1 MKVKNF
7 IYSAVA
13 LAAGVAAFN
22 FGSQAQGPLWDKV
35 IVNLPYAVTVGE
47 RTIEPGE
54 YSIKQ
59 LSSPGGASR
68 VLLIYKD
75 DMKFE
80 TSAMTIPALDNN
92 TPEDTKV
99 ILHHIGNDYYF
110 DKIWI
115 QGKNYGYE
123 FVLPDAV
130 KARERERMEPVNVAA
145 RYESIPAE
153 TEQSAATTTESTT
166 TTQQESTVAQ
176 TPAAPAPEAPAEAAP
191 APVEQQPVEQPPVAQ
206 APSTSEDQTLAQNRD
221 MRDVGTSN
229 RSMPE
234 TSANWLLMLL
244 SGGLLSGAGLSLR
257 RR

>member
-1 MKVKNF
+1 MKVKDF
-7 IYSAVA
+7 IYSAAA
-13 LAAGVAAFN
+13 LAIGVTAFTT
-22 FGSQAQGPLWDKV
+22 GSQAQGPLWDKV
-35 IVNLPYAVTVGE
+35 IVNLPYSVTVGE
-47 RTIEPGE
+47 RTLDPGE

-59 LSSPGGASR
+59 LSSPGGAQR

-99 ILHHIGNDYYF
+99 MLHHIGSDYYF

-130 KARERERMEPVNVAA
+130 KARQRERMEPVSVAA
-145 RYESIPAE
+145 TYQSVPAE
-153 TEQSAATTTESTT
+153 SGQTETA
-166 TTQQESTVAQ
+166 QETTVAQ
-176 TPAAPAPEAPAEAAP
+176 APPAPEP
-191 APVEQQPVEQPPVAQ
+191 QVEQPPVQEQ
-206 APSTSEDQTLAQNRD
+206 APAPVAEPEPTPAPVAAEPQVTAQTDIQAER
-221 MRDVGTSN
+221 T
-229 RSMPE
+229 MPE
-234 TSANWLLMLL
+234 TSANWLMMLL
-244 SGGLLSGAGLSLR
+244 SGGVLSGAGLALR

>member
-1 MKVKNF
+1 MKVKDF
-7 IYSAVA
+7 IYSAAA
-13 LAAGVAAFN
+13 LAIGVTAFTT
-22 FGSQAQGPLWDKV
+22 GSQAQGPLWDKV
-35 IVNLPYAVTVGE
+35 IVNLPYSVTVGE
-47 RTIEPGE
+47 RTLDPGE

-59 LSSPGGASR
+59 LSSPGGAQR

-99 ILHHIGNDYYF
+99 MLHHIGSDYYF

-130 KARERERMEPVNVAA
+130 KARQRERMEPVSVAA
-145 RYESIPAE
+145 TYQSVPAE
-153 TEQSAATTTESTT
+153 SGQQTETAQETT
-166 TTQQESTVAQ
+166 TVAQ
-176 TPAAPAPEAPAEAAP
+176 APPAPEPQAEQAPVQEQAP
-191 APVEQQPVEQPPVAQ
+191 APVAEPEPTPAPVAAEPQ
-206 APSTSEDQTLAQNRD
+206 VTAQN
-221 MRDVGTSN
+221 DVQADRT
-229 RSMPE
+229 MPE
-234 TSANWLLMLL
+234 TSANWLMMLL
-244 SGGLLSGAGLSLR
+244 SGGVLSGAGLALR